1 MSSGRPASSVCCR
14 AVPLIVHGAWLAALI
29 GPPPVLELPGA
40 LSCEGLALSF
50 SGLRALAALGLL
62 AGIAFS
68 GRISARPRRA
78 LRAAGMASTVAYCA
92 LTATALLK
100 YLAFGASEAIVLG
113 WSANCLVLFG
123 SFACGAAWQRD
134 LGKAEAGAAFF
145 SRGIAARFLAFA
157 LLTLGVLAILVGNE
171 PNWTFA
177 RLSYSATSGF
187 DVSSCWHVLAYSIA
201 GFAGPGPHLLRSG
214 VLDPG
219 PIDAACCLAWCA
231 AGMLAAWLDKRGKSA
246 SCLAGMAF
254 GVIAARCLAELAPA
268 LFAGRSA
275 VGFAALACGAALIAV
290 SSVREAADHA
300 ARPRPA
306 AVEAGPSPDAFD
318 LSSLSPR
325 EREAVLGRLA
335 NKSSAEVARQMGISP
350 STVRNLQSRAAK
362 KLGVGSLNELS
373 PFQQAAVEPKAPRH
387 SPMAALLPY
396 LIVFGS
402 VLPASAPLAGGWIEA
417 ALAGQILLAF
427 GLGLVAACSGRAKR
441 TAVPQAPLCGV
452 AALLGACSVAE
463 VAGLAQGTLFVFVA
477 RSAAL
482 VSLALVVASVRAAG
496 DCVFAPRDV
505 ACISAACLPA
515 LLVGGLGTALCSCSF
530 GILALYVGRKKDACS
545 LATLVA
551 SFGLGSAVGAR
562 LSGSLVCTGELLALA
577 GSMAGVAAAASLA
590 SLAMGSVVVAGIASA
605 AALFWACLARRGI
618 SRLRGQ
624 SIDFGARVSVLC
636 RLRGL
641 NETCTSV
648 AIALIGGMSGPEI
661 CEALLIA
668 PGTLNSARREVF
680 RVFDVHTVAGLDARV
695 ARLLGLLEGQ

>member
-68 GRISARPRRA
+68 GRISARPRRV

-157 LLTLGVLAILVGNE
+157 FLALGVLAILVGNE

-177 RLSYSATSGF
+177 RLSYSAAPGF
-187 DVSSCWHVLAYSIA
+187 DASSCWHVLTYSIA
-201 GFAGPGPHLLRSG
+201 GFAGPGPHPLRSG

-246 SCLAGMAF
+246 SCLAGTAF
-254 GVIAARCLAELAPA
+254 GVITARCLAELAPA
-268 LFAGRSA
+268 LFAGRTA
-275 VGFAALACGAALIAV
+275 VGFVALACGVALIAV
-290 SSVREAADHA
+290 SSVRETADLA

-306 AVEAGPSPDAFD
+306 AAEAGPSPDAFD

-335 NKSSAEVARQMGISP
+335 KKSSAEVARQMGISP

-373 PFQQAAVEPKAPRH
+373 TFQQAAAEPKAPQH
-387 SPMAALLPY
+387 CPMAAPLPY
-396 LIVFGS
+396 LFVFGS
-402 VLPASAPLAGGWIEA
+402 ALPVGAAWAGGWIETV
-417 ALAGQILLAF
+417 LAGQILLAL
-427 GLGLVAACSGRAKR
+427 GLGLVAACSGRTKR

-463 VAGLAQGTLFVFVA
+463 VAGLAQGTLFVFAA
-477 RSAAL
+477 RAAAL
-482 VSLALVVASVRAAG
+482 VVLALIVASARAAW
-496 DCVFAPRDV
+496 DCVFAPRDA

-515 LLVGGLGTALCSCSF
+515 LLVGGPGAALCSCSF
-530 GILALYVGRKKDACS
+530 GILTLYVGRKKDACS

-562 LSGSLVCTGELLALA
+562 LSWSLVCTGELLALT

-590 SLAMGSVVVAGIASA
+590 SLAMGSVVVAGIVSA

-624 SIDFGARVSVLC
+624 SIDFGARVSALC

-695 ARLLGLLEGQ
+695 ARLLGLLEGR

>member
-62 AGIAFS
+62 AGIAFA
-68 GRISARPRRA
+68 GRLSARPRHA
-78 LRAAGMASTVAYCA
+78 LCAAGMVSTSAYCV

-100 YLAFGASEAIVLG
+100 YLAFGASKAIILG

-157 LLTLGVLAILVGNE
+157 FLALGVLAILVGNE

-177 RLSYSATSGF
+177 RLSYSAAPGF
-187 DVSSCWHVLAYSIA
+187 DASSCWHVLAYSIA

-246 SCLAGMAF
+246 SCLAGTAF

-268 LFAGRSA
+268 LFAGRTA

-290 SSVREAADHA
+290 SSVRETADLA

-306 AVEAGPSPDAFD
+306 AAEAGPSPDAFD

-335 NKSSAEVARQMGISP
+335 KKSSAEVARQMGISP

-373 PFQQAAVEPKAPRH
+373 PFRQAAAEPKAPYH
-387 SPMAALLPY
+387 CPMAAPLPY
-396 LIVFGS
+396 LFVFGS
-402 VLPASAPLAGGWIEA
+402 ALPVGAAWAGGWIEA
-417 ALAGQILLAF
+417 VLAGQILLAL
-427 GLGLVAACSGRAKR
+427 GLGLVAACSGRTKR

-452 AALLGACSVAE
+452 AALLGACAVAE
-463 VAGLAQGTLFVFVA
+463 VAGLAQGILFVFVA
-477 RSAAL
+477 RAAAL
-482 VSLALVVASVRAAG
+482 VSLALVVASARAAG

-515 LLVGGLGTALCSCSF
+515 LLVGGPGAALCSCSF
-530 GILALYVGRKKDACS
+530 GILALYVRRKKDACS

-562 LSGSLVCTGELLALA
+562 LSWSLVCTGELLVLT

-590 SLAMGSVVVAGIASA
+590 SLAMGSVVVAGIVSA
-605 AALFWACLARRGI
+605 AVLFWACLARRDI

-624 SIDFGARVSVLC
+624 SIDFGARVSALC

-648 AIALIGGMSGPEI
+648 ALSLLRGMSGPEI

-680 RVFDVHTVAGLDARV
+680 RVFNVHTVAGLDARV
-695 ARLLGLLEGQ
+695 ARLLGLLEGR